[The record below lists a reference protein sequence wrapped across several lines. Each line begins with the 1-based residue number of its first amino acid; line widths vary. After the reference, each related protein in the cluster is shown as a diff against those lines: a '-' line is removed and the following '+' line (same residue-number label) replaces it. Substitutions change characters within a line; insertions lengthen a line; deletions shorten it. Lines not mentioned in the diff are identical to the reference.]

1 MLIPFDDIRAAS
13 RRIQALSPP
22 TPLVHSEYFS
32 RTLGAKIY
40 LKLEL
45 LNPTRSFKTRGAA
58 NALLTLDEAQR
69 AHGVVTASG
78 GNHGLGVAYVAQCL
92 GIPARIYLP
101 ENTPDS
107 KVTAFD
113 AYQAE
118 IVMFGASWAECNPLA
133 LAAAQRENMA
143 YIHPFDDDAVMAGQG
158 TIGLEILRAR
168 PETSLV
174 IASIGGG
181 GLIAGIASAIAQQ
194 SPGARVYGV
203 ETVGADS
210 MAQSFRRGR
219 PITLPAITSIAN
231 TLGAP
236 SPGERQFAIVRE
248 HVADVAAVSDAD
260 AVAAMLECLEQEKLL
275 VEPAMSCIFAALKQ
289 GAISIAPEDTV
300 VVVVCGGNATLAD
313 LQAWRRQFHL

>member
-1 MLIPFDDIRAAS
+1 MLIPLDDIRAAS
-13 RRIQALSPP
+13 RRIKALSPP

-32 RTLGAKIY
+32 RMLGASIY

-58 NALLTLDEAQR
+58 NAVLSLDAAQR
-69 AHGVVTASG
+69 ARGVITASG
-78 GNHGLGVAYVAQCL
+78 GNHGLGLAYVAQCL

-107 KVTAFD
+107 KVAAFN

-118 IVMFGASWAECNPLA
+118 IVMFGETWAECNPMA
-133 LAAAQRENMA
+133 LDTAERENLA
-143 YIHPFDDDAVMAGQG
+143 YIHPFDDDAVMAGQA
-158 TIGLEILRAR
+158 TIGLEILRDR

-181 GLIAGIASAIAQQ
+181 GLIAGITSAIAQQ

-203 ETVGADS
+203 ETLGADS
-210 MAQSFRRGR
+210 MTQSYRRGQ
-219 PITLPAITSIAN
+219 PVTLPAITSIAN
-231 TLGAP
+231 TLGAHR
-236 SPGERQFAIVRE
+236 PGQRQFDIVHER
-248 HVADVAAVSDAD
+248 VADVLSVSDAD
-260 AVAAMLECLEQEKLL
+260 AVSAMLECLDQEKLL
-275 VEPAMSCIFAALKQ
+275 VEPAMSCVFAALKLR
-289 GAISIAPEDTV
+289 AIPIIPEDNV

-313 LQAWRRQFHL
+313 LQAWRQRFHL